1 MAQYHYMLLDSS
13 AFVAEPDLIRALWQH
28 AIPLDCSE
36 GRKLF
41 RQGDDP
47 SGLFILHSGDATM
60 FLENEGGVQVA
71 TVPMPPGSILGL
83 PALVSDKPYSMSAVA
98 KKGATVGFV
107 NRNDFS
113 SLMLTEPLLALM
125 IVRVLAAEVRSTRV
139 AISECQPA
147 RQRGRALRRKRPMPK
162 IKARLQTE

>member
-1 MAQYHYMLLDSS
+1 MFDPT
-13 AFVAEPDLIRALWQH
+13 AFVAEPDLIRALSRH

-47 SGLFILHSGDATM
+47 SGLFVLHTGDATM
-60 FLENEGGVQVA
+60 FLENDGGARVA
-71 TVPMPPGSILGL
+71 SVPMPPGSILGL

-113 SLMLTEPLLALM
+113 ALMLTEPLLALM
-125 IVRVLAAEVRSTRV
+125 IVRVLAAEIRETKA
-139 AISECQPA
+139 AISECQ
-147 RQRGRALRRKRPMPK
+147 ALPQMPG
-162 IKARLQTE
+162 